1 MWAALGNC
9 YEKMDS
15 RTEAQKCYEWSERVK
30 DREAIAL
37 HKLGK
42 LYVQTG
48 DNEKAAICFVE
59 NIKRRD
65 QEDVVC
71 PETLEALQ
79 WLSEY
84 YMRMKDH
91 QKAYEYCLKLIDFSP
106 AGLSRDKAL

>member
-15 RTEAQKCYEWSERVK
+15 PTESKKCYEWSERVK

-48 DNEKAAICFVE
+48 DLEKAAICFVE
-59 NIKRRD
+59 NIKRRYE
-65 QEDVVC
+65 EDVVC
-71 PETLEALQ
+71 QETLEALE
-79 WLSEY
+79 WLSQY
-84 YMRMKDH
+84 Y
-91 QKAYEYCLKLIDFSP
+91 L
-106 AGLSRDKAL
+106 GLRQL